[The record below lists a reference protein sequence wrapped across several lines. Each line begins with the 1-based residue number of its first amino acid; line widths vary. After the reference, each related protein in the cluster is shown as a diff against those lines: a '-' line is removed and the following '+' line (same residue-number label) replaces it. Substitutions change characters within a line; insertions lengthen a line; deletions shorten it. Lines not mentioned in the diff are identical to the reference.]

1 MLNTIKKEMT
11 VVTVLFIVV
20 IGIMFYNITSDFVF
34 YDFVYMIVLSEFY
47 VRYIKLKKKQK
58 EYIDEWYVFFVW
70 NEVILW

>member
-58 EYIDEWYVFFVW
+58 EYIDE
-70 NEVILW
+70 

>member
-1 MLNTIKKEMT
+1 MLNTIKKEMI

-47 VRYIKLKKKQK
+47 VRYIKLKKRQK
-58 EYIDEWYVFFVW
+58 EYIDE
-70 NEVILW
+70 